1 MWTVKINHQTLF
13 PSFNIYLLFTDSRS
27 SPGFGLNI
35 DNPVSL
41 DLGPILCLHFTG
53 SDVVC
58 TFVAECSQRLKI
70 LLTLC
75 VHALFTPYNE
85 RLLKGHQRCD
95 HQQKVD
101 SNDCESLA
109 VNMFIRSKGCVLGKH
124 SCPGARQKQSGRHCH
139 IYPRKPRT
147 KVEQAANGSG

>member
-1 MWTVKINHQTLF
+1 MNHQTLF
-13 PSFNIYLLFTDSRS
+13 PSFNIYLLFTDSCS
-27 SPGFGLNI
+27 SPGFGLNT

-41 DLGPILCLHFTG
+41 DLRPILCLHFTG

-75 VHALFTPYNE
+75 VYALFTPYNE
-85 RLLKGHQRCD
+85 RLQKGHQRCNR
-95 HQQKVD
+95 QQKAD

-109 VNMFIRSKGCVLGKH
+109 VNMFIRSKDCVH